1 MDRNCLGVACRL
13 VHLSW
18 SGCSLD
24 ESCLQHWGFWVM
36 DFDSGG
42 LPVLMDLITTKSEEG
57 LRRRNSFR
65 TVSDASTSVVKRRRR
80 CPSMLAL
87 NNHKIADDENHLQ
100 RSTTP
105 LVDQSSNAITA
116 TTPTTPTTVKRSSK
130 YRGVSRHRWTGRYEA
145 HLWDKGSWNP
155 TQKKKGKQVYLGAYD
170 EEESAARAYDLAAIK
185 YWGKSTFTNF
195 PVSEYEKELEIMVN
209 TTKEEYLATLRRRSS
224 GFSRGVSKY
233 RGVARHHHNG
243 RWEARIGRV
252 FGNKYLYLGTY
263 STQEEAAHAYDIAA
277 IEYRGINAVTNF
289 DLSTYIR
296 WLRSGSDSA
305 SGTPSQSQDQP
316 PPPAPSHHVNPLIEE
331 PQFPFASNSLPL
343 GITSQNQE
351 LVDTKMLLANP
362 DSNSNSNSNHIDSS
376 PAPSALSLL
385 LRSTMFKELVEKNL
399 IPENEEEVATK
410 EVMKAEGNE
419 FRGMFFNGM
428 CPSKVGIRLELDE
441 EDDEEVDEKDELPL
455 FRSPNQSIW
464 NGSLNMNNKSS
475 RH

>member
-1 MDRNCLGVACRL
+1 
-13 VHLSW
+13 
-18 SGCSLD
+18 
-24 ESCLQHWGFWVM
+24 
-36 DFDSGG
+36 
-42 LPVLMDLITTKSEEG
+42 
-57 LRRRNSFR
+57 
-65 TVSDASTSVVKRRRR
+65 
-80 CPSMLAL
+80 MLAL
-87 NNHKIADDENHLQ
+87 NNQKVTSDDNQLQ
-100 RSTTP
+100 TSKT
-105 LVDQSSNAITA
+105 LVDQSSSVVTA

-145 HLWDKGSWNP
+145 HLWDKGTWNA
-155 TQKKKGKQVYLGAYD
+155 TQKKKGKQGAYD

-185 YWGKSTFTNF
+185 YWGTSTFTNF

-296 WLRSGSDSA
+296 WLRSGTNSA
-305 SGTPSQSQDQP
+305 SGIPSQSQEQP
-316 PPPAPSHHVNPLIEE
+316 LPPATSHHVNPLMEE
-331 PQFPFASNSLPL
+331 NQFPFGSNPLPL

-351 LVDTKMLLANP
+351 LLDTKMLLTNS
-362 DSNSNSNSNHIDSS
+362 DSNSNSNSNSNHIDSS

-399 IPENEEEVATK
+399 VPGNEEEHATK
-410 EVMKAEGNE
+410 EMMKTEGNE

-428 CPSKVGIRLELDE
+428 CPSKVGIRMEMDE
-441 EDDEEVDEKDELPL
+441 EDDEEEDEKDELPL
-455 FRSPNQSIW
+455 FRNPNQSLW
-464 NGSLNMNNKSS
+464 NGSLNMNKPS